1 MTRIDPD
8 ALDGSLYRT
17 LAGAVIP
24 RPIAWVSS
32 LSPEGVE
39 NLAPYSFFN
48 VVSTS
53 PPVVMFAPTDR
64 SDRPEGLSDSARNA
78 LDTEEF
84 VVNVVTEPLAEAMN
98 ATSAT
103 LPPDESEFDHANLE
117 RAASETVAPPRV
129 AAAEVAFECELY
141 ESIDVG
147 SNTMVL
153 GEVVS
158 VYLDEDVT
166 TDGKLDVEK
175 LDAIG
180 RLSGS
185 YYSRTDGRFRMER
198 PE

>member
-8 ALDGSLYRT
+8 DLDGSLYRT

-32 LSPEGVE
+32 LSPEGVA

-48 VVSTS
+48 VVSTA

-64 SDRPEGLSDSARNA
+64 SERPEGLSDSARNA

-103 LPPDESEFDHANLE
+103 LPPEESEFDHAGLE
-117 RAASETVAPPRV
+117 RAASEAVAPPRV

-141 ESIDVG
+141 ESIDIG

-158 VYLDEDVT
+158 VYLDEGVT

-175 LDAIG
+175 LDAVG

-185 YYSRTDGRFRMER
+185 YYCRTDGRFRMER

>member
-1 MTRIDPD
+1 MRIDAAERD
-8 ALDGSLYRT
+8 SLYRT

-53 PPVVMFAPTDR
+53 PPVVMFAPSER
-64 SDRPEGLSDSARNA
+64 SNRPEALSDSARNA
-78 LDTEEF
+78 RETGEF
-84 VVNVVTEPLAEAMN
+84 VVNAVTEPLAEAMN

-103 LPPDESEFDHANLE
+103 LPPGESEFDHAGLD
-117 RAASETVAPPRV
+117 RAASEEVQPPRV

-141 ESIDVG
+141 EFVEVG
-147 SNTMVL
+147 ANAMVL

-158 VYLDEDVT
+158 VHLDESVT
-166 TDGKLDVEK
+166 TDGKLDVRK
-175 LDAIG
+175 LDAVG
-180 RLSGS
+180 RLAGS
-185 YYSRTDGRFRMER
+185 YYCRTGDRFRMER
-198 PE
+198 PD

>member
-1 MTRIDPD
+1 MRVDPD
-8 ALDGSLYRT
+8 ERDSLYRI

-32 LSPEGVE
+32 LSPEGIE

-53 PPVVMFAPTDR
+53 PPVVMFAPA
-64 SDRPEGLSDSARNA
+64 DRPDRPDGLSDSARNA
-78 LDTEEF
+78 RETGEF

-103 LPPDESEFDHANLE
+103 LSPTESEFDHAGLE
-117 RAASETVAPPRV
+117 RAPAERVAPPRV

-141 ESIDVG
+141 EFVEVG
-147 SNTMVL
+147 SNAMVL

-158 VYLDEDVT
+158 VYLAESVT
-166 TDGKLDVEK
+166 TDGKLDVRK
-175 LDAIG
+175 VDAVG
-180 RLSGS
+180 RLAGS
-185 YYSRTDGRFRMER
+185 YYCRTGDRFRMER

>member
-1 MTRIDPD
+1 MRIDAAERD
-8 ALDGSLYRT
+8 SLYRT

-53 PPVVMFAPTDR
+53 PPVVMFAPSER
-64 SDRPEGLSDSARNA
+64 SNRPEELSDSARNA
-78 LDTEEF
+78 RETGEF

-103 LPPDESEFDHANLE
+103 LPPDESEFDHAGLD
-117 RAASETVAPPRV
+117 RVASAEVGPPRV

-141 ESIDVG
+141 EFVEVG
-147 SNTMVL
+147 SNAMVL

-158 VYLDEDVT
+158 VHLDESVT
-166 TDGKLDVEK
+166 TDGKLDVRK
-175 LDAIG
+175 LDAVG
-180 RLSGS
+180 RLAGS
-185 YYSRTDGRFRMER
+185 YYCRTGDRFRMER
-198 PE
+198 PD